1 MSAFS
6 TIVAAVVAL
15 LNVAPAVASGNIT
28 RASERDVA
36 QTATTAV
43 AVRIESAE
51 PERIV
56 IKSLDWSSVI
66 AIDVYARGDAPDSVA
81 DPILAAI
88 YARIMADP
96 TLGGTVI
103 DCQPQAITWDY
114 AAADTDL
121 CVCTARFAVQHR
133 TTETLT

>member
-6 TIVAAVVAL
+6 DIVGAVVTL
-15 LNVAPAVASGNIT
+15 LNTAPAVAGGRIT

-36 QTATTAV
+36 QSSATAV

-56 IKSLDWSSVI
+56 IKSLDWASVI
-66 AIDVYARGDAPDSVA
+66 AIDIYARGASPDSVA
-81 DPILAAI
+81 DPILALV

-96 TLGGTVI
+96 TLTGTVI
-103 DCQPQAITWDY
+103 DCQPQGISWDY
-114 AAADTDL
+114 SAADTDL

-133 TTETLT
+133 TTEILT

>member
-6 TIVAAVVAL
+6 TIVGAVVTL
-15 LNVAPAVASGNIT
+15 LNTAPAVAGGRIT

-36 QTATTAV
+36 QSADTAV
-43 AVRIESAE
+43 VVRMESAT

-56 IKSLDWSSVI
+56 IKALDWSSVI
-66 AIDVYARGDAPDSVA
+66 AIDIYGRGADPDSVT
-81 DPILAAI
+81 DPILAAV

-96 TLGGTVI
+96 TLAGTVI
-103 DCQPQAITWDY
+103 DCRPEPVSWDY

-133 TTETLT
+133 TTELLT